1 MVTATINAN
10 VRLEV
15 HLSKMKSKVESRG
28 QQRQNYGY
36 MHVGYMRNGT
46 VSSSSII
53 RYVAMPGTSLSN
65 AMFLYVLG
73 WGGVQGQVEGSG

>member
-1 MVTATINAN
+1 MLIDMVTATINAN

-36 MHVGYMRNGT
+36 MHVSNWH
-46 VSSSSII
+46 I
-53 RYVAMPGTSLSN
+53 ACTS
-65 AMFLYVLG
+65 
-73 WGGVQGQVEGSG
+73 